1 MLRETRMVVLAVFAC
16 SLAGAAPTAISATA
30 ACLADD
36 CMSEPKGKP
45 PQAALAMSA
54 TASAGIKARKG
65 NRLRI

>member
-36 CMSEPKGKP
+36 CMSEPN
-45 PQAALAMSA
+45 QAALAMSA